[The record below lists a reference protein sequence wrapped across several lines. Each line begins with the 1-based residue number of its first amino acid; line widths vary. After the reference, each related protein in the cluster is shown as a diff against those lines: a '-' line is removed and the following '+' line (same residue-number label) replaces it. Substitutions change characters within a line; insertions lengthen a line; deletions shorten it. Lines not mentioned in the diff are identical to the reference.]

1 MKMNKEYM
9 EDLIEELEELEDV
22 VINLQTCI
30 ECLKEGKQ
38 LDATQLSFLN
48 TLNIKY

>member
-1 MKMNKEYM
+1 MKKEYM
-9 EDLIEELEELEDV
+9 EDLIEELEDV
-22 VINLQTCI
+22 VVKLQTCI

>member
-1 MKMNKEYM
+1 MKKEHM
-9 EDLIEELEELEDV
+9 EDFIEELEDIV
-22 VINLQTCI
+22 AKLQTCI

-48 TLNIKY
+48 TINIKY

>member
-1 MKMNKEYM
+1 MKKEHM
-9 EDLIEELEELEDV
+9 EDLIEELEGIV
-22 VINLQTCI
+22 TKLQTCI

-48 TLNIKY
+48 TINVKH

>member
-1 MKMNKEYM
+1 MLKKENM
-9 EDLIEELEELEDV
+9 EVFIEELEDV
-22 VINLQTCI
+22 VAKLQTCI

>member
-1 MKMNKEYM
+1 MKKEHV
-9 EDLIEELEELEDV
+9 EDFIEELEDV
-22 VINLQTCI
+22 VAKLQTCI
-30 ECLKEGKQ
+30 EHLKEGKQ

>member
-1 MKMNKEYM
+1 M
-9 EDLIEELEELEDV
+9 EDFIEELEDV
-22 VINLQTCI
+22 VVKLQTCI

>member
-1 MKMNKEYM
+1 MKKERM
-9 EDLIEELEELEDV
+9 EDFIEELEEV
-22 VINLQTCI
+22 VTKLQTCI

-48 TLNIKY
+48 TINIKY